1 MSNVKLM
8 AVGAG
13 ALMLAFYLTKRKEL
27 QTGQARP
34 GYIFDGYG
42 YVPANAPYNF
52 R

>member
-13 ALMLAFYLTKRKEL
+13 ALMLMFYLSKRKQL

-42 YVPANAPYNF
+42 WVQANGNY
-52 R
+52 